1 METASCRQDSLNM
14 IRKFLKPGEFHVTS
28 KPVIL
33 ETLVGSCVC
42 VCLYNIKNGWAA
54 MNHFLRD
61 RPSGEGLVNIGEFG
75 STSTRHIVDKL
86 LAIDNVASHYR
97 AMVFG
102 GAAVIKT
109 ATRDSDV
116 GRKNIDAAEQVL
128 REARISISK
137 SEVAGKRGRR
147 VTFNTEEGTVTW
159 RFAGDVT
166 GRVRSE

>member
-1 METASCRQDSLNM
+1 MADKFDLNM

-61 RPSGEGLVNIGEFG
+61 RPAGNGTVQIGEFG
-75 STSTRHIVDKL
+75 STSTKHIVDKL
-86 LAIDNVASHYR
+86 MMIDNVPSHYR

-109 ATRDSDV
+109 VVRDSDI
-116 GRKNIDAAEQVL
+116 GSRNIDVAQQVL
-128 REARISISK
+128 AEARISISK
-137 SEVAGKRGRR
+137 NEVAGKRGRR
-147 VTFNTEEGTVTW
+147 VIFDTENGTVTW
-159 RFAGDVT
+159 RFAGDVG
-166 GRVRSE
+166 GRARND

>member
-1 METASCRQDSLNM
+1 M

-42 VCLYNIKNGWAA
+42 VCLCNIKNGWAA

-61 RPSGEGLVNIGEFG
+61 RPSGEAVVNIGEFG

-86 LAIDNVASHYR
+86 LAIDNVPSHYR

-109 ATRDSDV
+109 VMRNSDV
-116 GRKNIDAAEQVL
+116 GSRNIEVALQVL
-128 REARISISK
+128 AETRISISQ

-159 RFAGDVT
+159 RFAGDVAR
-166 GRVRSE
+166 RVRSE

>member
-1 METASCRQDSLNM
+1 MIGKFDLTM
-14 IRKFLKPGEFHVTS
+14 IRKFLKPGEFHMTS
-28 KPVIL
+28 KSVIL

-61 RPSGEGLVNIGEFG
+61 RPIGDGAVDIGQFG

-86 LAIDNVASHYR
+86 MAIDDVPSHYR

-109 ATRDSDV
+109 VARDSDI
-116 GRKNIDAAEQVL
+116 GSRNIDAALQVL
-128 REARISISK
+128 ADARIPITK
-137 SEVAGKRGRR
+137 KEVSGKRGRR
-147 VTFNTEEGTVTW
+147 VIFDTEAGTVTW
-159 RFAGDVT
+159 RFAGDVG
-166 GRVRSE
+166 GRVRGE